1 VAKSLQGQ
9 FLIAS
14 PQLLDRN
21 FARSVVLLV
30 RHGEDGALGLI
41 VNRPLNAKLES
52 IWDQVSQTQ
61 CAVDRTLYHGGPCEG
76 PLMVLHTN
84 PAQSQIQAADG
95 VHFTADREM
104 IEQLVCDETADTKF
118 FVGYA
123 GWAVGQL
130 ESEIAEGSWL
140 SFPASGRDIF
150 GEDEALWDNLVRR
163 AHRAAVFPW
172 LDPKRIPEDPSVN

>member
-1 VAKSLQGQ
+1 MAKSLQGQ

-41 VNRPLNAKLES
+41 LNRPLDAKLET
-52 IWDQVSQTQ
+52 IWDQVSQAP
-61 CAVDRTLYHGGPCEG
+61 CAIDRTLYHGGPCEG
-76 PLMVLHTN
+76 PLMVLHAN
-84 PAQSQIQAADG
+84 PAQSQMQAAEG

-104 IEQLVCDETADTKF
+104 IEQLVSDEAPDTRF

-123 GWAVGQL
+123 GWALGQL
-130 ESEIAEGSWL
+130 ENEIAEGSWL
-140 SFPASGRDIF
+140 SFPASGQQIF
-150 GEDEALWDNLVRR
+150 AQEEASWDNLFRR

-172 LDPKRIPEDPSVN
+172 LDPKRVPDDPSVN

>member
-1 VAKSLQGQ
+1 MAKNLQGH

-30 RHGEDGALGLI
+30 RHGDDGALGLI
-41 VNRPLNAKLES
+41 VNRALDAKLES
-52 IWDQVSQTQ
+52 VWDQVSQSPCTI
-61 CAVDRTLYHGGPCEG
+61 DRTLYQGGPCEG
-76 PLMVLHTN
+76 PLMVLHVD
-84 PAQSQIQAADG
+84 PIHSQAEAVDG

-104 IEQLVCDETADTKF
+104 IEQLVADEAPNTKF
-118 FVGYA
+118 LVGYA

-130 ESEIAEGSWL
+130 ESEMAAGSWL
-140 SFPASGRDIF
+140 SLPASRQHIMEGKD
-150 GEDEALWDNLVRR
+150 DLWDSLLRR

-172 LDPKRIPEDPSVN
+172 LDPRRIPDDPSVN

>member
-1 VAKSLQGQ
+1 VATSLQGQ

-14 PQLLDRN
+14 PQLVDRN

-41 VNRPLNAKLES
+41 INRPLDAKLEA
-52 IWDQVSQTQ
+52 IWDQVSPNP

-76 PLMVLHTN
+76 PLMVLHAN
-84 PAQSQIQAADG
+84 PVHSQMPTADG
-95 VHFTADREM
+95 LHFTADKEM
-104 IEQLVCDETADTKF
+104 IEQLVSEEESDTRF
-118 FVGYA
+118 YVGYA

-130 ESEIAEGSWL
+130 ENEIAEGSWL
-140 SFPASGRDIF
+140 SFPASRKYVF
-150 GEDEALWDNLVRR
+150 GDAANSWDELFKR

-172 LDPKRIPEDPSVN
+172 LDPKRIPDDPSVN